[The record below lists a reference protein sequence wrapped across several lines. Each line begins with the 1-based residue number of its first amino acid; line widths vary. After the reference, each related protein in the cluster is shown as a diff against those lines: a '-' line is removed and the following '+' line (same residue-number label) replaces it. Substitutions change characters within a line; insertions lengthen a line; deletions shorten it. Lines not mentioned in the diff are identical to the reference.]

1 MPAKQQAMHRDRSFQ
16 QHRGGDRT
24 AHRRQKDHAHGGAQP
39 VEAWLEWQ
47 RQQKTG
53 EQLDAGLN
61 DPQLLQQAEPIA
73 V

>member
-1 MPAKQQAMHRDRSFQ
+1 MAPTEQPTVAKIDHP
-16 QHRGGDRT
+16 
-24 AHRRQKDHAHGGAQP
+24 HRRAQP
-39 VEAWLEWQ
+39 VEAGLKRQ
-47 RQQKTG
+47 RQQKAG